1 MDRFTNDRYG
11 IFAQIDYT
19 KDWKALL
26 LGRFFEVLNR
36 EIATSDS
43 LLDRAYGAAFGETV
57 KSRKLDLFFWSL
69 RGARD
74 P

>member
-1 MDRFTNDRYG
+1 MPTSSAAAANLSRRAMLSRVSTGFGMT
-11 IFAQIDYT
+11 ALA
-19 KDWKALL
+19 ALL
-26 LGRFFEVLNR
+26 
-36 EIATSDS
+36 A
-43 LLDRAYGAAFGETV
+43 DRAYGAEFGDAE